1 MATDKSMICIDPTKV
16 STNWSKSLHSKQK
29 TFMIFTFPIPET
41 IGELVTL
48 NQQKHGNRLGLVED
62 HIGRSLV
69 QCEIDGEMRTARNF
83 GKPLDLGDG
92 YEQTPAE
99 VRMGYK
105 ILKDAG
111 YVPFEV
117 ELMRDIEAFKRTVAE
132 LPEGDAK
139 RVQQQ
144 RLSELRQNLALML
157 ERLKL
162 TNV

>member
-1 MATDKSMICIDPTKV
+1 MD
-16 STNWSKSLHSKQK
+16 
-29 TFMIFTFPIPET
+29 
-41 IGELVTL
+41 
-48 NQQKHGNRLGLVED
+48 
-62 HIGRSLV
+62 
-69 QCEIDGEMRTARNF
+69 TARNF

-99 VRMGYK
+99 ERMGYK

-111 YVPFEV
+111 DVPFEFEV
-117 ELMRDIEAFKRTVAE
+117 MRDIEALNRTVAG

-144 RLSELRQNLALML
+144 RLSDLRQQLALMP

-162 TNV
+162 TDAL

>member
-1 MATDKSMICIDPTKV
+1 
-16 STNWSKSLHSKQK
+16 
-29 TFMIFTFPIPET
+29 
-41 IGELVTL
+41 
-48 NQQKHGNRLGLVED
+48 
-62 HIGRSLV
+62 
-69 QCEIDGEMRTARNF
+69 
-83 GKPLDLGDG
+83 
-92 YEQTPAE
+92 
-99 VRMGYK
+99 MGYK

>member
-1 MATDKSMICIDPTKV
+1 MTV
-16 STNWSKSLHSKQK
+16 
-29 TFMIFTFPIPET
+29 
-41 IGELVTL
+41 
-48 NQQKHGNRLGLVED
+48 NQQKHENRLKLVEN
-62 HIGRSLV
+62 HIGRSLA
-69 QCEIDGEMRTARNF
+69 QSEKDGELRTARNF

-117 ELMRDIEAFKRTVAE
+117 ELMRDIEALNLTVAE
-132 LPEGDAK
+132 LPEGDAQ

-144 RLSELRQNLALML
+144 RLSELRQKLALML

-162 TNV
+162 TDAF

>member
-1 MATDKSMICIDPTKV
+1 MMLTS
-16 STNWSKSLHSKQK
+16 
-29 TFMIFTFPIPET
+29 PILDT
-41 IGELVTL
+41 IGASVTV
-48 NQQKHGNRLGLVED
+48 NQQKHENRLKLVED
-62 HIGRSLV
+62 HIGRSLA
-69 QCEIDGEMRTARNF
+69 QSEKDGELRTARNF

-117 ELMRDIEAFKRTVAE
+117 ELMRDIEALNLTVAE
-132 LPEGDAK
+132 LPEGDAQ

-144 RLSELRQNLALML
+144 RLSELRQKLALML

-162 TNV
+162 TDAF